1 MQAAVSL
8 SISKRRSD
16 AQVVTVSDPLQA
28 VLISSDGTTT
38 ISARH
43 AVDGPEVLCV
53 VRSLDEVWRLRNP
66 SRSRDVLL
74 NEKWFH
80 DEPLEE
86 GSIISIPGGR
96 ILVSFD
102 GAAGVN
108 QYATTV
114 RASGSSSDASDDYL
128 YDIAKSEL
136 KDAGYTLY
144 QELGR
149 GAFARVVLAQRE
161 ATGEYFAIK
170 ILHAE
175 RRGHQAEFLREIRS
189 LRELSHP
196 HAVTIHDSGTLSSD
210 VGWFA
215 MDCIAGTNL
224 RDLVR
229 SRGTLSEADTCD
241 VVRQVLSAL
250 SAAHSL
256 PPPVGPLVHRDVKPS
271 NILITGSAGNYTAVL
286 ADFGLAKNS
295 AAAGFSGITRTG
307 EVRGT
312 LNFMSAEQLRDSK
325 YVGAEAD
332 VFAVGAVLYFCLTG
346 QYMYFLPSNVGQG
359 DLIEAIA
366 CRAIVPLQQR
376 RPQTS
381 PPLVEIFDRAVGRDT
396 VRRYLTCERF
406 LHAVKQYGDRGVS

>member
-1 MQAAVSL
+1 MQAAISL
-8 SISKRRSD
+8 SIFKLRSD
-16 AQVVTVSDPLQA
+16 TQIVTISNPLQA
-28 VLISSDGTTT
+28 VLISSDSVTTV
-38 ISARH
+38 SARNP
-43 AVDGPEVLCV
+43 VDGPDVLCV
-53 VRSLDEVWRLRNP
+53 VRSLDEVWRLENP
-66 SRSRDVLL
+66 TRAADVLL
-74 NEKWFH
+74 NGKPFH

-86 GSIISIPGGR
+86 GSVVTIPEGR

-102 GAAGVN
+102 GPAGLN

-114 RASGSSSDASDDYL
+114 RASDGSDDASDDSL
-128 YDIAKSEL
+128 DDTAKAEL
-136 KDAGYTLY
+136 REAGYTLY

-149 GAFARVVLAQRE
+149 GAFARVVLAKLE
-161 ATGEYFAIK
+161 ATGEYVAIK

-175 RRGHQAEFLREIRS
+175 LRSYQAEFLREIRS
-189 LRELSHP
+189 LRELRHP
-196 HAVTIHDSGTLSSD
+196 HVVTVHDSGTLSSG
-210 VGWFA
+210 VGWLA

-241 VVRQVLSAL
+241 IVRQVLSGL

-271 NILITGSAGNYTAVL
+271 NILVTGSAGAYTAVL

-366 CRAIVPLQQR
+366 SRAIVPLQQR

-381 PPLVEIFDRAVGRDT
+381 QPLVEIFDRSVGRDA
-396 VRRYLTCERF
+396 VRRYLTCDRF
-406 LHAVKQYGDRGVS
+406 LHAVEQFRDRGMA